1 MPLLIRAA
9 ALVFCACLWA
19 TSVVAG
25 AQPAVEGPAEAGR
38 YEAVRSI
45 RLQADQSSQA
55 AAANQAATPAADGKE
70 ILTRKCFQCHQ
81 ASMWTSLKGDR
92 RAWEG
97 VLYRMVGRGALW
109 TEAEINA
116 MAAFLAQTRG
126 PK

>member
-9 ALVFCACLWA
+9 ALVFCASLWA
-19 TSVVAG
+19 ASASASAG
-25 AQPAVEGPAEAGR
+25 GFGETPPQPE
-38 YEAVRSI
+38 
-45 RLQADQSSQA
+45 A
-55 AAANQAATPAADGKE
+55 AAAADGKE

-81 ASMWTSLKGDR
+81 ASMWTSLRGDR